1 MCIDVEASGSS
12 LVQSV
17 VFPTAKF
24 DSSTVTITHGI
35 IGAISLGDSVSSYY
49 IDSKDYLHL
58 ELLTQVPLNA
68 STLIGMYCDAF
79 TFQGVINCDA
89 VSTRT
94 SSASYAPAI
103 LNKSHYLVVSGQE
116 YPIAPGTYT
125 SGSSNLGILTEA
137 NSIFARSVFLKS
149 KLVISLTANTIG
161 TEHYLTSGS
170 VQVKYNVSNF
180 NVRLFN
186 NNIGG
191 KLDDVKSA
199 QEETT
204 EAVKEV
210 NETSKGIFASITD
223 FFGSFFQNLLDTIMR
238 FFVPSSSEMERAI
251 NELNTFFDDR
261 FGFLYAP
268 FNYFIQLCNALLT
281 DSAST
286 SLTFPGFSIMGY
298 AVWPDQV
305 YDLGSD
311 PLVMSICGY
320 VRIGTGVL
328 LMGFFISYLQR
339 FFDARFGNDGN

>member
-1 MCIDVEASGSS
+1 MIFSIISWNMCIDVEASGSS

-191 KLDDVKSA
+191 
-199 QEETT
+199 
-204 EAVKEV
+204 
-210 NETSKGIFASITD
+210 N
-223 FFGSFFQNLLDTIMR
+223 LDTIMR